1 MSTIRVLF
9 AASMLM
15 SLCGAAA
22 SAQSSLAVR
31 LERVLEGRE
40 LRGSSVGALVVRQ
53 NDGQVVYA
61 HGADRALIP
70 ASNMKILTAMA
81 ALDAFGPSHQFET
94 VVLAAGAPDVSG
106 AVQDLA
112 VKGGGDPV
120 MNSEDWWRLAADLRR
135 SGLRAVRGDLI
146 VDDSIFDREYWHSD
160 WGKVSSRAYHAPVG
174 GLTANYGA
182 YFVRVQPGAQ
192 PRDPVRI
199 DVDPPV
205 PYLAVSNRA
214 TTGSRTAKRSL
225 SVGHG
230 VGPAGRET
238 VEVSGTVRAGDDADL
253 FPRSVRDAALYAGS
267 VLKMQLEANGISVAG
282 RVRRASGP
290 LPAHELLRFEGRPLS
305 EIVRLFMKYSNNSI
319 GESLIKSIGARTTGE
334 AGGWQSGL
342 AAAKHRLEAL
352 GLSDPAL
359 VMADGSGL
367 SPLNRITPRLLVD
380 SLRRARETFG
390 FGPELMASLPIAARD
405 GTLEK
410 RTRAAKDRVRGK
422 TGLLSD
428 QRATALSGFAERPG
442 GDLVVY
448 SIIVNGYTAGSRG
461 AMDGI
466 DRWVAELVR

>member
-1 MSTIRVLF
+1 
-9 AASMLM
+9 
-15 SLCGAAA
+15 
-22 SAQSSLAVR
+22 
-31 LERVLEGRE
+31 
-40 LRGSSVGALVVRQ
+40 
-53 NDGQVVYA
+53 
-61 HGADRALIP
+61 
-70 ASNMKILTAMA
+70 
-81 ALDAFGPSHQFET
+81 
-94 VVLAAGAPDVSG
+94 
-106 AVQDLA
+106 
-112 VKGGGDPV
+112 
-120 MNSEDWWRLAADLRR
+120 
-135 SGLRAVRGDLI
+135 
-146 VDDSIFDREYWHSD
+146 
-160 WGKVSSRAYHAPVG
+160 
-174 GLTANYGA
+174 
-182 YFVRVQPGAQ
+182 
-192 PRDPVRI
+192 VRI

-230 VGPAGRET
+230 VGPSGRET
-238 VEVSGTVRAGDDADL
+238 VEVSGKVRAGDDADL